1 MDGTAVSFICDLI
14 IIIIIFP
21 QNLTVWV
28 SLSSTNCIHNTN
40 SQVKS

>member
-14 IIIIIFP
+14 IIIIFP
-21 QNLTVWV
+21 QNLTVSV

-40 SQVKS
+40 CQVKS